1 MSATDDRRKPWLKF
15 FGRDWRSSAKLRL
28 CSPLARAVWIDMITL
43 MAEARPAGFLLV
55 DGVPPTPDELA
66 SLIGTPARE
75 VRRALAELAGKRVYS
90 VVGQPMADDVACL
103 VPGALP
109 AGTIL
114 SRRMVRD
121 EAKAVKDRE
130 NGRGGGN
137 PTLKRTVNPAGYR
150 SESRDQRS
158 DSSLPATRRVAP
170 RASAP
175 DGARAGTSASNLP
188 LREPLRLTGAYSRG
202 TFLMQAHRPGEAW
215 KPANGPS
222 PESGEDNR
230 LLDDDQRRQ
239 WRRYHGLPVEWRP
252 QHSTE
257 AA

>member
-1 MSATDDRRKPWLKF
+1 VSAADDKRKPWLKF

-55 DGVPPTPDELA
+55 DGVPPTADELA

-90 VVGQPMADDVACL
+90 IVGQPMADDVACL
-103 VPGALP
+103 IPGAIP
-109 AGTIL
+109 KGVIL

-137 PTLKRTVNPAGYR
+137 PTLKRGVNPAGYR
-150 SESRDQRS
+150 SESRDQRL
-158 DSSLPATRRVAP
+158 DSQASLTRRAAP

-175 DGARAGTSASNLP
+175 DGARAGPSV
-188 LREPLRLTGAYSRG
+188 REPLRLTGAYSRG

-215 KPANGPS
+215 KQANGPS

-239 WRRYHGLPVEWRP
+239 WRRYHGLPAEWHPRSSTER
-252 QHSTE
+252 STE

>member
-1 MSATDDRRKPWLKF
+1 VSGTDDKRKPWLKF
-15 FGRDWRSSAKLRL
+15 WGRDWRSSAKLRL

-43 MAEARPAGFLLV
+43 MAEARPPGFLLV

-103 VPGALP
+103 IPGAIP
-109 AGTIL
+109 AGVIL

-137 PTLKRTVNPAGYR
+137 PSLKRGVNPTGYR

-158 DSSLPATRRVAP
+158 ESQLPLTRRVAP

-175 DGARAGTSASNLP
+175 DGARAGTA

-215 KPANGPS
+215 KQANGPS

-239 WRRYHGLPVEWRP
+239 WRRYHGLPAEWRP
-252 QHSTE
+252 QPSLE
-257 AA
+257 VA

>member
-1 MSATDDRRKPWLKF
+1 VSAADDKRKPWLKF
-15 FGRDWRSSAKLRL
+15 YGRDWRSSAKLRL

-43 MAEARPAGFLLV
+43 MAEARPPGFLLV

-66 SLIGTPARE
+66 SLIGTPPRE

-90 VVGQPMADDVACL
+90 IVGQPMAEDVADL
-103 VPGALP
+103 VPGGMP
-109 AGTIL
+109 EGVIL

-121 EAKAVKDRE
+121 EARAVKDRE

-137 PTLKRTVNPAGYR
+137 PSLKRAVNPAGYR

-158 DSSLPATRRVAP
+158 DSQGSPNRRAAP

-175 DGARAGTSASNLP
+175 DGARAGASS
-188 LREPLRLTGAYSRG
+188 REPLRLTGAYSRG
-202 TFLMQAHRPGEAW
+202 TFLMQAHKPGEAW

-239 WRRYHGLPVEWRP
+239 WRRHHGLPVEWRP
-252 QHSTE
+252 QHATE